1 MRVCVPLLSSMNDA
15 SGNDSPL
22 ATHFGL
28 AGRFAVI
35 DSQNGEILADCPIG
49 SVCRGPCGCPLPD
62 LSGSRIDAIAGRS
75 AGFRLLQLS
84 RRAGLPVLAS
94 TARTLGELRRDLAT
108 DRLRPLTAATCVSNA
123 RAGGRRGT

>member
-1 MRVCVPLLSSMNDA
+1 MNDA

-35 DSQNGEILADCPIG
+35 DSENGEILADCPVG
-49 SVCRGPCGCPLPD
+49 GVCRGPCGCPLPD
-62 LSGSRIDAIAGRS
+62 LSGSKLDAIAGRS
-75 AGFRLLQLS
+75 VGFRLLQLS

-94 TARTLGELRRDLAT
+94 AARTLGELRRELAA
-108 DRLRPLTAATCVSNA
+108 DRLRPLSAATCVSNA
-123 RAGGRRGT
+123 RAASGRGR